1 MGLLSFP
8 GLIEGFAESINDRF
22 DEQRKNMPGY
32 LEDVRNAAKNVN
44 QKGAD
49 LVKETEANIK
59 AYKAVANNIGAMNV
73 NRLDNYLAQ
82 GGTIEEVY
90 NLHDKGNN
98 EQLQELLSGF
108 DNNPVADFDYIQG
121 QSNQYKL
128 ESDNLASELDSYIN
142 VPKNTS
148 TLFTK
153 GLAEKQTERLR
164 TAADATI
171 KPAEE
176 IDTTFVP
183 REGDFLNLSRDPTY
197 EEFREKQLLASE
209 YLMTIPPEKSEQI
222 LRQTY
227 NTIYGVDATVSQN
240 QENVNQ
246 TVNNENLD
254 IGVDEFLETEET
266 QSSLPT
272 DIDRQLS
279 EIERL
284 SGVDT
289 TSKASKKALKARGL

>member
-1 MGLLSFP
+1 M
-8 GLIEGFAESINDRF
+8 DC
-22 DEQRKNMPGY
+22 
-32 LEDVRNAAKNVN
+32 LEFS
-44 QKGAD
+44 
-49 LVKETEANIK
+49 L
-59 AYKAVANNIGAMNV
+59 
-73 NRLDNYLAQ
+73 
-82 GGTIEEVY
+82 
-90 NLHDKGNN
+90 
-98 EQLQELLSGF
+98 
-108 DNNPVADFDYIQG
+108 
-121 QSNQYKL
+121 
-128 ESDNLASELDSYIN
+128 
-142 VPKNTS
+142 PKNTS